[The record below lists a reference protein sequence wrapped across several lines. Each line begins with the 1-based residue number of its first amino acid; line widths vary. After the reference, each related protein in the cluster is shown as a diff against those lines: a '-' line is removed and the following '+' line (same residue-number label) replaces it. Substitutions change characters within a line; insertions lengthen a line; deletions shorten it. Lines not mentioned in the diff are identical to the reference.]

1 LLGRIVV
8 AARKQGISDKDHLI
22 NGNAKNVSQ
31 LFDPVG
37 FINAGL
43 RDINGRRATQLDRKL
58 GNQRV
63 NDGFHLLPLG
73 EIRVPFH
80 LFFQGSFLT

>member
-1 LLGRIVV
+1 M
-8 AARKQGISDKDHLI
+8 
-22 NGNAKNVSQ
+22 
-31 LFDPVG
+31 PG
-37 FINAGL
+37 FVTSMDVEPPETDG
-43 RDINGRRATQLDRKL
+43 KL

-63 NDGFHLLPLG
+63 KDGFHLLPLG